1 MYTEFKTVVAVVKI
15 HTSFNNRG
23 SCTNVNANEKS
34 RLKSQKENSND
45 NGASE
50 NGMLICVI
58 NSYAPSVSN
67 VY

>member
-1 MYTEFKTVVAVVKI
+1 MYTEFKTVVTVAKI

-23 SCTNVNANEKS
+23 SRTNVNANEKS

-50 NGMLICVI
+50 NGMLIYVI
-58 NSYAPSVSN
+58 NSYAPGVSN